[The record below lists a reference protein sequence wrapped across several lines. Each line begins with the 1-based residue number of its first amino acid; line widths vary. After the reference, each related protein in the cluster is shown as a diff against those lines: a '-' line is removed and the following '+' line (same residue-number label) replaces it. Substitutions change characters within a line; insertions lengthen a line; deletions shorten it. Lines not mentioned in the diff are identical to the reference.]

1 MSPEL
6 QTLDELLCE
15 DLDLAVIRGL
25 FDAEG
30 RFVRALTMML
40 RAKEILLLVD
50 GDEAPHWRSADL
62 LASAGEPTGGT
73 RVQVSITDAGARRM
87 GG

>member
-6 QTLDELLCE
+6 KTLDELLCE

-25 FDAEG
+25 FDEEG

-40 RAKEILLLVD
+40 HAGEIRLVVD
-50 GDEAPHWRSADL
+50 GGEAPHWRWAEL
-62 LASAGEPTGGT
+62 LAAADESAGGA
-73 RVQVSITDAGARRM
+73 RVQVAITDAGAERI